1 MNSASNTEGSEPFA
15 VTWGYPSEVKTA
27 LGASWYEVVPS
38 LNTYASGRP
47 KLTVRFFGAG
57 YGANRALI
65 AERDGMELSSK
76 RTGDLYVVCK
86 RLATP
91 QKTQRPPGPI
101 KMSRAHVG
109 SPLDASV
116 IFNDD
121 DEVPPQISI
130 LKRSTSFAP

>member
-1 MNSASNTEGSEPFA
+1 MNSASNTEGSEPFT

-27 LGASWYEVVPS
+27 LGASWYEVT
-38 LNTYASGRP
+38 NTSNAYASGRP
-47 KLTVRFFGAG
+47 KLLVKFYGAG

-76 RTGDLYVVCK
+76 RTGDPYIVCK

-101 KMSRAHVG
+101 QMARANVG
-109 SPLDASV
+109 SPLDRSM
-116 IFNDD
+116 IF
-121 DEVPPQISI
+121 DESEEPPPQISI
-130 LKRSTSFAP
+130 LKRSASIAP

>member
-1 MNSASNTEGSEPFA
+1 MNNTEGSEPFA

-76 RTGDLYVVCK
+76 RTGDPYVVCK

-91 QKTQRPPGPI
+91 QRSPGPI

-109 SPLDASV
+109 SPLDASMV
-116 IFNDD
+116 FNDD

>member
-1 MNSASNTEGSEPFA
+1 MNNTEGSEPFA

-38 LNTYASGRP
+38 LNAYASGRP
-47 KLTVRFFGAG
+47 KLLVRFYGAG

-76 RTGDLYVVCK
+76 RTGDPYVVCK

-91 QKTQRPPGPI
+91 QRPPGPI

>member
-1 MNSASNTEGSEPFA
+1 MNSVSNTEGSEPFA

-76 RTGDLYVVCK
+76 RTGDPYVVCK

-91 QKTQRPPGPI
+91 QKI